1 MTQHSRGIITPGR
14 SPVPRSMIGCA
25 VFGAGVIG
33 EVHARNVSRHGS
45 FDLRYV
51 IDPAIDRARTLAQT
65 WGGTAAADI
74 APALADD
81 TVAAVIIASSTSAHE
96 EHALACAGAGKA
108 FICEKPLAGSLEGAR
123 ACVASAAASGVVAA
137 TGFNRRLDHDYA
149 AVAARTLDG
158 EIGAVEMLHFAS
170 RGHKP
175 PAPETAPHSGGMIRE
190 KGAHFFDLAAWLTG
204 AEPVEVYAVGAC
216 LVDPRFADY
225 GDVDT
230 AALTVRFDSGA
241 LATFD
246 FGRRAVFGQDELI
259 EVFGSQ
265 GMLVTGRHRRGN
277 VAHFTGGAV
286 TEAEVMPGWHER
298 FADSYVAE
306 LDVFAAAMTHGEP
319 VHASLA
325 DGLRAQA
332 VAEAAVRS
340 IKQNRPVAIERIW

>member
-1 MTQHSRGIITPGR
+1 
-14 SPVPRSMIGCA
+14 MIGCA

-33 EVHARNVSRHGS
+33 DVHARNLSRHGE

-51 IDPAIDRARTLAQT
+51 VDPAIKRAQALAQA
-65 WGGTAAADI
+65 WGGTAVADI
-74 APALADD
+74 ALALADD
-81 TVAAVIIASSTSAHE
+81 QVTAVIIASSTSAHE
-96 EHALACAGAGKA
+96 EHALACAKAGKA
-108 FICEKPLAGSLEGAR
+108 FICEKPLAGSLKAAR
-123 ACVASAAASGVVAA
+123 ACVAAATASGVIAA
-137 TGFNRRLDHDYA
+137 TAFNRRLDRDYA
-149 AVAARTLDG
+149 AVAARTHAG

-170 RGHKP
+170 RGHQP

-190 KGAHFFDLAAWLTG
+190 KGAHFFDLAAWLTR
-204 AEPVEVYAVGAC
+204 AEPVEVYAAGAC

-230 AALTVRFDSGA
+230 AALTVRLDNGA

-265 GMLVTGRHRRGN
+265 GMLVTGRQRRGD

-286 TEAEVMPGWHER
+286 TEAEVIPGWHER
-298 FADSYVAE
+298 FADSYIAE
-306 LDVFAAAMTHGEP
+306 LDVFAAAITQGEP
-319 VHASLA
+319 VHATLA

-332 VAEAAVRS
+332 VAEAAVES
-340 IKQNRPVAIERIW
+340 IRHNRPVAIDRIW

>member
-1 MTQHSRGIITPGR
+1 
-14 SPVPRSMIGCA
+14 MIGCA

-33 EVHARNVSRHGS
+33 EVHTRNLSRHS
-45 FDLRYV
+45 EFDLRYV
-51 IDPAIDRARTLAQT
+51 VDPTFERARALART
-65 WGGTAAADI
+65 WGGTAVAEI
-74 APALADD
+74 TPALEDD
-81 TVAAVIIASSTSAHE
+81 NVAAVIIASSTAVHE
-96 EHALACAGAGKA
+96 EHVLACANAGKA

-123 ACVASAAASGVVAA
+123 ACVAAAATSGVVAA
-137 TGFNRRLDHDYA
+137 TGFNRRLDRDYA
-149 AVAARTLDG
+149 AVAARTLAG

-170 RGHKP
+170 RGHQP

-204 AEPVEVYAVGAC
+204 AEPVEVYAVGTC

-230 AALTVRFDSGA
+230 AALTVRLDSGA

-265 GMLVTGRHRRGN
+265 GMLVTGRQRRGD

-286 TEAEVMPGWHER
+286 TEAEVIPGWHER
-298 FADSYVAE
+298 FADSYIAE
-306 LDVFAAAMTHGEP
+306 LDVLAAAITHGEK
-319 VHASLA
+319 VHATLA

-332 VAEAAVRS
+332 VAEAAVES
-340 IKQNRPVAIERIW
+340 IRDNRPVAIDRIW